1 MYDIAPLGVR
11 IKRRLG
17 MRLRQM
23 AKTGK
28 LSNETLYSSDGN
40 PNDLDGG
47 QMPFRPN
54 YRRDRLERDRAAR
67 ARTDEKQRKRDE
79 KSAKR
84 KAERADPEGPP
95 DDEGAQHAGGS
106 SAKSVPTN

>member
-1 MYDIAPLGVR
+1 
-11 IKRRLG
+11 
-17 MRLRQM
+17 M

-28 LSNETLYSSDGN
+28 LLNETLYSANGTIAK
-40 PNDLDGG
+40 LLAEGL
-47 QMPFRPN
+47 MPFRPN

-67 ARTDEKQRKRDE
+67 ARTDEKQQKRNE

-84 KAERADPEGPP
+84 KAERTEAEGPP
-95 DDEGAQHAGGS
+95 DDEQAQHAGRS

>member
-11 IKRRLG
+11 IKRRPG

-28 LSNETLYSSDGN
+28 LSNETLYIQTAIPTTLAEG
-40 PNDLDGG
+40 L
-47 QMPFRPN
+47 MPFRPN
-54 YRRDRLERDRAAR
+54 YRQDRLERDRAAR

-79 KSAKR
+79 KKR
-84 KAERADPEGPP
+84 KT
-95 DDEGAQHAGGS
+95 QS
-106 SAKSVPTN
+106 